1 MFEAFSQVPKPG
13 TPTNTS
19 CVVFP
24 EFQKSDAKAVLHQ
37 SVSWN
42 ITINFLSQYTV
53 FYIF

>member
-24 EFQKSDAKAVLHQ
+24 EFQKSDARAVLHQ
-37 SVSWN
+37 SVS
-42 ITINFLSQYTV
+42 
-53 FYIF
+53 